1 MVDGWLG
8 SVNAG
13 GSAVHIIIQN
23 VTTYFVL
30 YRYVIRDA
38 AASAPGARPLNK
50 DKTMKEQS
58 KHGRAHVIRIHPIH
72 QNIQI

>member
-1 MVDGWLG
+1 MVDGWLC

-30 YRYVIRDA
+30 YRYVTPLPPR
-38 AASAPGARPLNK
+38 PGARPLNK

>member
-1 MVDGWLG
+1 MVDGWLC

-30 YRYVIRDA
+30 YYVTPLA
-38 AASAPGARPLNK
+38 GARGRLI
-50 DKTMKEQS
+50 TMKKQS